1 MMFKIVFT
9 LDDHGWVDDSEFIFF
24 GILQLCIPA
33 HYLHFSQMCVERIP
47 LQLLLLRIPLLKPK
61 TCTNYLGLS

>member
-9 LDDHGWVDDSEFIFF
+9 LDDQGWVDDSDFNFCV
-24 GILQLCIPA
+24 ILQLCIPA
-33 HYLHFSQMCVERIP
+33 HYLHFSQMSVERIP
-47 LQLLLLRIPLLKPK
+47 LQLLLLHIPLLKPK